1 MKIFHRFTLLF
12 ICTLIF
18 SVGPYAHAE
27 KADRNQPTHLSAN
40 KSLKIN
46 DLTQTQVF
54 EGDATLTK
62 GTLRITAER
71 LEFRQD
77 RDGYQYATAVS
88 AGSNLARFKQKR
100 EGVDQLVEGQAARI
114 EFDGKADTVTFIN
127 QAIVRTVDLS
137 GKVLQEVKG
146 AKLTYDNKTETS
158 ESLAGQSSSGSQGRV
173 EVFIAPRP
181 APLTPLLPAPPAN
194 SKGAAQ

>member
-1 MKIFHRFTLLF
+1 MKIFPRFTLLS

-18 SVGPYAHAE
+18 LAGPYAHAE

-54 EGDATLTK
+54 EGDAMLTK

-77 RDGYQYATAVS
+77 RDGYQYATAVKIGRAS
-88 AGSNLARFKQKR
+88 CR
-100 EGVDQLVEGQAARI
+100 E
-114 EFDGKADTVTFIN
+114 
-127 QAIVRTVDLS
+127 
-137 GKVLQEVKG
+137 
-146 AKLTYDNKTETS
+146 
-158 ESLAGQSSSGSQGRV
+158 RV
-173 EVFIAPRP
+173 
-181 APLTPLLPAPPAN
+181 
-194 SKGAAQ
+194 